1 MLASRFAVDAPG
13 AAVILVKNGTV
24 VFRKAYGL
32 ANLETGTA
40 MRPEMVFEIG
50 SVTKQFT
57 ATAILM
63 LAERGKLSLDDDL
76 RKYFPDYPD
85 KAARI
90 TVEHLLTHTS
100 GIKSYTE
107 DPKWPPLWRQDLTPQ
122 QVIDL
127 TKDAPLEFPPGSK
140 WNYNNTAYTMLGA
153 IIEKVSGVSYADF
166 IRQEIFEPLRM
177 THSTYGSFTNVIPN
191 RAAGYTRGAS
201 GWENAPYLS
210 MTQPYAAGSLMSN
223 VDDLALWDAAVS
235 SSKLVSKASW
245 DRAFAGFKLADQQ
258 DSRYGYGWEI
268 GSYQRRPIIHHGGG
282 IPGYV
287 CHVLRIPQDRVYVAM
302 LTNSDEPPFE
312 TDFVVTAIAAEAID
326 QPYREPPRARLTAD
340 ALDAY
345 VGAYRVDETT
355 TRTVTR
361 DGERLFIQLGKGKK
375 REIFASSEGD
385 FFPKESVQRFA
396 FTKDTA
402 GKVTAVVS
410 RILDGTAQVCPRIR

>member
-1 MLASRFAVDAPG
+1 MSRMLSPRLPVLVASLLLALAPLDGAQPDLANRLDGMLSSRFAADAPG
-13 AAVILVKNGTV
+13 AAVIVVKDGTV

-57 ATAILM
+57 STAILM

-127 TKDAPLEFPPGSK
+127 TKDAPLEFAPGSK

-191 RAAGYTRGAS
+191 RAAGYTRAAS

-245 DRAFAGFKLADQQ
+245 DRAFTGFKLADQQ

-268 GSYQRRPIIHHGGG
+268 GSYQRRPIIASRRGHSG
-282 IPGYV
+282 IRVPRSQDSAGSGV
-287 CHVLRIPQDRVYVAM
+287 RRDAHQLRR
-302 LTNSDEPPFE
+302 S
-312 TDFVVTAIAAEAID
+312 
-326 QPYREPPRARLTAD
+326 
-340 ALDAY
+340 AL
-345 VGAYRVDETT
+345 
-355 TRTVTR
+355 
-361 DGERLFIQLGKGKK
+361 
-375 REIFASSEGD
+375 
-385 FFPKESVQRFA
+385 
-396 FTKDTA
+396 
-402 GKVTAVVS
+402 
-410 RILDGTAQVCPRIR
+410 